1 MNQIRIRVRI
11 DNRECEVSY
20 PLTERQR
27 VGYSD
32 TSDTLYSAVKAIK
45 DIVETLKKE
54 SNNE

>member
-11 DNRECEVSY
+11 DNRECEISY